1 MTRKRGSRMGR
12 RFLISSV
19 IQMQVSRITP
29 AITRAPFKIHE
40 RLRDGASGACRCYAA
55 VLERAFGQLRVLRPF
70 FNSPAHNKLSFE
82 RNSSKNSAI
91 AAQSITR
98 HPRKAKQTGRPNQ
111 PFVRVHLHSEYG
123 LEQRKGRR
131 NSFQRPLAHLSPQW
145 TIFATFFR
153 APL

>member
-1 MTRKRGSRMGR
+1 RMGR

-29 AITRAPFKIHE
+29 GITRASFKIHE
-40 RLRDGASGACRCYAA
+40 RLRDGASGPCRCYA
-55 VLERAFGQLRVLRPF
+55 VGYGIPKPSSCVP
-70 FNSPAHNKLSFE
+70 
-82 RNSSKNSAI
+82 SKNSTI

-131 NSFQRPLAHLSPQW
+131 NSFQRPLVHLSPQW

-153 APL
+153 ASLYQQHPDATPLATDHPPTA